1 MENKEKLILKQV
13 SLKAAANVGG
23 TADEVIANAVTFN
36 KWLLEGEDI
45 TTSTKATTS
54 TASTGNSAEYEPKC
68 PGCSSFVWDNR
79 DTATGNQPVWRC
91 KNDDCTHGNF
101 SKKYNKEMAWASW
114 DKDEFNNAKLEFDA
128 EYNASAVDLPPKSVE
143 VEEEA
148 EENYAPF

>member
-45 TTSTKATTS
+45 TTNTKATTS
-54 TASTGNSAEYEPKC
+54 TPSTGNSAEFEPKC

-79 DTATGNQPVWRC
+79 ETATGMQPVWRC
-91 KNDDCTHGNF
+91 KNEDCTSGNF
-101 SKKYNKEMAWASW
+101 SKKFNKQFQL
-114 DKDEFNNAKLEFDA
+114 KKT
-128 EYNASAVDLPPKSVE
+128 
-143 VEEEA
+143 
-148 EENYAPF
+148 